1 VIEAQLQTLN
11 GSQADSGIYFRNQ
24 PGNQQGVYTFFIH
37 SNGTWSAYVYDNT
50 TGAQT
55 ELARGNLGL
64 GGAPGNAVVDVVI
77 AGANFSFYVNGRLAG
92 KTNDGTYP
100 TGTVGIAVDAGGTIL
115 ASNFVLYSLA
125 T

>member
-1 VIEAQLQTLN
+1 
-11 GSQADSGIYFRNQ
+11 
-24 PGNQQGVYTFFIH
+24 
-37 SNGTWSAYVYDNT
+37 
-50 TGAQT
+50 
-55 ELARGNLGL
+55 
-64 GGAPGNAVVDVVI
+64 VDVVI
-77 AGANFSFYVNGRLAG
+77 AGANFSFYVNGKFVG